1 MRWVWLPAS
10 LLLVVA
16 ALAGCGGGGSHKSAS
31 TATGAQGGGGS
42 AQRPNGGGGPTGR
55 LTLAEYRAIVREY
68 RRLRPLQQSQGGPAE
83 IARGR
88 RACAELRDPS
98 TELVARVR
106 ADCDNAITFFLALHA
121 LEQAGTDCTSG
132 SQRDRIVCGRDRYS
146 QMAQAIHAT
155 TNGGTALNDEL
166 QRRRITGLCADSI
179 GMTPAQV
186 ASYRQAETAAQDAVD
201 AISVADAA
209 GFARAQDELA
219 SALDAGSSGD
229 PLTGIVRA
237 CRPPSAKPAPA
248 PRRKTPKP
256 KTKPLP
262 RVPDGSGIK
271 A

>member
-1 MRWVWLPAS
+1 MRWIWVPAC
-10 LLLVVA
+10 LLLAVA
-16 ALAGCGGGGSHKSAS
+16 ALSGCGGGSSHKSTS
-31 TATGAQGGGGS
+31 TKTGAQGGGGA
-42 AQRPNGGGGPTGR
+42 AQQPNAAGGPTGR

-68 RRLRPLQQSQGGPAE
+68 RRLRPLQQRQNDAAA

-88 RACAELRDPS
+88 GACAELRDPN

-106 ADCDNAITFFLALHA
+106 ADCDNAISFFLALRA

-146 QMAQAIHAT
+146 QMAQAIRAT
-155 TNGGTALNDEL
+155 TNGGTALNAEL
-166 QRRRITGLCADSI
+166 QRRDITGLCANSI

-186 ASYRQAETAAQDAVD
+186 ASYRQAEAAAQDAVD

-209 GFARAQDELA
+209 GFSRAQDELA
-219 SALDAGSSGD
+219 SALDAGASGD
-229 PLTGIVRA
+229 PLTGIVRG
-237 CRPPSAKPAPA
+237 CRPPSAKAPPAR
-248 PRRKTPKP
+248 RRKTPKP
-256 KTKPLP
+256 KAKPLP